1 MANFQPPPTY
11 ALPVLVDEKTG
22 QSQFNPIWLNWFI
35 DLVGVVNASGGGAG
49 VVQHNST
56 GGLQGGTA
64 NQFYHLTATQQ
75 ALVATGFSST
85 TYTPTLTNVTNL
97 SASTAHSSQWIQL
110 GTTVIVSG
118 QVEADPVGAG
128 STVLGISLPVASNL
142 ANTNE
147 CAGTAFCPTVA
158 GQGAAI
164 LGDAANNRAQME
176 WIAVDTANRSM
187 YYIFMYRVI

>member
-1 MANFQPPPTY
+1 MASFQPPPTY

-64 NQFYHLTATQQ
+64 NQFYHLTAVQQ
-75 ALVATGFSST
+75 ALVAAGFSSS

-97 SASTAHSSQWIQL
+97 AASTTHSAQWIQL
-110 GTTVIVSG
+110 GTTAIVSG
-118 QVEADPVGAG
+118 QAEVSPTAAA

-147 CAGTAFCPTVA
+147 CAGAAFCPTVA

-164 LGDAANNRAQME
+164 LGDATNNRAQME
-176 WIAVDTANRSM
+176 WIAVNTANRSM

>member
-1 MANFQPPPTY
+1 MASFQPPPTY
-11 ALPVLVDEKTG
+11 ALPVIVDEKTG

-49 VVQHNST
+49 VVQHNNT

-64 NQFYHLTATQQ
+64 NQFYHLTAAQQ
-75 ALVATGFSST
+75 AFIAAGLNSSI
-85 TYTPTLTNVTNL
+85 YTPTLTNVTNL
-97 SASTAHSSQWIQL
+97 TASTSHSAQFIQL

-118 QVEADPVGAG
+118 QVEVDPIAAG
-128 STVLGISLPVASNL
+128 STVLGISLPVASNF

-147 CAGTAFCPTVA
+147 CAGTAFSPTVA

-164 LGDAANNRAQME
+164 KADAANNRAQME
-176 WIAVDTANRSM
+176 WIAVDVANQSM
-187 YYIFMYRVI
+187 YFIFLYRII